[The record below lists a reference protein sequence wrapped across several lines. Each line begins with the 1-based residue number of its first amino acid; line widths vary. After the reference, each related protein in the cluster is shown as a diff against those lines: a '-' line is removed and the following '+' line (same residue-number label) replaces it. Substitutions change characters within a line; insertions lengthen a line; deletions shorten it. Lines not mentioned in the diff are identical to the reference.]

1 MTTPCPTRRP
11 SDLEPIRRQ
20 AGLSGGKSGLLR
32 EVLDRQ
38 AMEDPGILA
47 ATIKRLPLV
56 LKSARPIDE
65 AISSA
70 GGVRL
75 EALDGALMLAPGTH
89 TVPAGTFFAG
99 EMLDRPE
106 ARRGGKAGVSTCRS
120 RGSPFQ

>member
-20 AGLSGGKSGLLR
+20 AGLSGAKSGLLR

-75 EALDGALMLAPGTH
+75 EALDGALMLAPGTPQ
-89 TVPAGTFFAG
+89 VPAGTFFAR
-99 EMLDRPE
+99 EMPAWE
-106 ARRGGKAGVSTCRS
+106 ATTGGHLPPPGFGV
-120 RGSPFQ
+120 